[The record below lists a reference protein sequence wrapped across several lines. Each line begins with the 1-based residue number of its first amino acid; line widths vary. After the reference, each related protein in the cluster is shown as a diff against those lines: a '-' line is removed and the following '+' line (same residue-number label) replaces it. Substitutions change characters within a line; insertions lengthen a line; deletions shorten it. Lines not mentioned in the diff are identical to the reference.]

1 MKLTATKP
9 PKRKVSHLSQ
19 KNRCSRRRHLRLH
32 INRRRCHTKRQNCLG
47 ATQNRLQFILIRHS
61 DLEIAPSKSIPEKYN
76 RHTQQIVNHATQLDK
91 KLFKLK
97 CPVQSINTSSNI
109 KFNFFK
115 ICFTNSHRERK
126 INMIVLQSRELHFSR
141 ITIHY
146 FHSMNNTF
154 VCPTVSYF
162 PQKAPKIH
170 IKITEKPAFLNVDAR
185 RPLRFARQYQL
196 KKSKDQKQGSDWC
209 KISKFDTTQIPRCD
223 WT

>member
-19 KNRCSRRRHLRLH
+19 KNRCSIRSHLRLH

-47 ATQNRLQFILIRHS
+47 AIQNRLQFILIRHS

-109 KFNFFK
+109 KFNFFQ
-115 ICFTNSHRERK
+115 
-126 INMIVLQSRELHFSR
+126 NMFYKLSSRTKNKHDRATEQRTPFFS
-141 ITIHY
+141 
-146 FHSMNNTF
+146 NN
-154 VCPTVSYF
+154 
-162 PQKAPKIH
+162 H
-170 IKITEKPAFLNVDAR
+170 
-185 RPLRFARQYQL
+185 PLFSQHE
-196 KKSKDQKQGSDWC
+196 
-209 KISKFDTTQIPRCD
+209 
-223 WT
+223 